1 MAELK
6 RFLNVF
12 RKLLTL
18 STFRKIINQTE
29 KSSHSK
35 IATAKIWR
43 QLSMLTVSWCTIYQV
58 KACLELRHKE
68 HNNYPKPLSRA
79 IWQLLLQNN
88 TINFTQKNDTI
99 VHILSWYIEHRPN
112 ILKEPLTMKHLRST
126 PVSFSEK
133 NISSHVTIE
142 RSRITCT
149 KYRKI
154 QLQID
159 NFQNGK
165 RADKSCRNYFAVN
178 VILQLSKNT
187 VNFTNEK
194 ITDAM
199 VAQ

>member
-6 RFLNVF
+6 RFYF
-12 RKLLTL
+12 RKLLTI
-18 STFRKIINQTE
+18 SIFRKIINQTE

-35 IATAKIWR
+35 IETVKIWR
-43 QLSMLTVSWCTIYQV
+43 QLSVVTVSWCTIYQV
-58 KACLELRHKE
+58 KACLELRHKQ
-68 HNNYPKPLSRA
+68 HNNYPQPLSRA
-79 IWQLLLQNN
+79 IWHLLLQNN

-99 VHILSWYIEHRPN
+99 VHILSWCIEHRPN
-112 ILKEPLTMKHLRST
+112 ILKEPLTMKT
-126 PVSFSEK
+126 PMKYTCELQRK

-149 KYRKI
+149 EYRKI

-159 NFQNGK
+159 NFQNEK
-165 RADKSCRNYFAVN
+165 KADKSCRNYFAVN